1 MSVELTA
8 AQDVEMFA
16 PSLSSGQQR
25 ELAERLTTFL
35 SQFSHLS
42 DSFIID
48 FFTEDLWHTLP
59 RSWQP
64 VLQDLTYPQVADL
77 LLDATHGDRSY
88 PSVWP
93 LSLLAFRATAHA
105 LAFPRECT
113 GGRGRGR
120 DQDRAPGYVKPE
132 EFQENQSQSSL
143 LGHIF
148 RKHVKPRNSTRSA
161 SWVWYGTVSLHRG
174 CCSGS

>member
-77 LLDATHGDRSY
+77 LLDATHGDRS
-88 PSVWP
+88 SRSGV
-93 LSLLAFRATAHA
+93 SQRVH
-105 LAFPRECT
+105 
-113 GGRGRGR
+113 RGSWSGSGPGPG
-120 DQDRAPGYVKPE
+120 PGYVKPE

-148 RKHVKPRNSTRSA
+148 RKHVKPKKQHEIRKLGLVRDGFSSPRLLLWN
-161 SWVWYGTVSLHRG
+161 W
-174 CCSGS
+174 